1 MFTAT
6 DLVIRIDVHVEMLFH
21 YLTERQGYLINHLKF
36 IVKYRVT
43 ILLFKIV
50 VIKNDYA
57 LILIYDLFL

>member
-36 IVKYRVT
+36 IVK
-43 ILLFKIV
+43 FKIV

>member
-1 MFTAT
+1 MFTTT

-21 YLTERQGYLINHLKF
+21 YLTERQGYLINHLIHCK
-36 IVKYRVT
+36 VT